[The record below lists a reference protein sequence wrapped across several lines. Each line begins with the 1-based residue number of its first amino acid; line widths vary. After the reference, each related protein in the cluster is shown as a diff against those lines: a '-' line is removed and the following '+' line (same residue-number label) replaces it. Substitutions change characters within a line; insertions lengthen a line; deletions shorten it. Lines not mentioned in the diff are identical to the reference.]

1 MGQDDN
7 HWCELGFAEQAVVFK
22 GPTQNARVRTEG
34 WVAAHLF
41 CPGCG
46 AEALK
51 PLPNNAPVGDFAC
64 AACAEEFELKA
75 KNGRLGAKV
84 LDGAYSAMTA
94 RLKARNNP
102 NLLVMSYD
110 RDAARVTDLIV
121 VPKQFFTPSII
132 EPKAPTWPRGRS
144 APWQGCNILIGKV
157 PAAGKISLIR
167 GGRAAAKAAVLEQ
180 WRATLFLRETS
191 QTARGWLLAVMGAV
205 EAIGRPE
212 FTLDEVYAQEARLAA
227 LYPGNNNVRAK
238 IRQQLQVLRDRGWLA
253 FGERR
258 GTYRRTL

>member
-7 HWCELGFAEQAVVFK
+7 HWCELGFAEPAFVFK

-46 AEALK
+46 AEALRS
-51 PLPNNAPVGDFAC
+51 LPNNSPVGDFAC
-64 AACAEEFELKA
+64 DACAEEFELKA

-110 RDAARVTDLIV
+110 RAAARVTDLIV
-121 VPKQFFTPSII
+121 VPKHFFTPTII
-132 EPKAPTWPRGRS
+132 EPKAWTHPKGRS
-144 APWQGCNILIGKV
+144 NPWQGCNILIGKV
-157 PAAGKISLIR
+157 PAVGKIGLIR
-167 GGRAAAKAAVLEQ
+167 DSRAVPKAAVLEQ
-180 WRATLFLRETS
+180 WRSTLFLRETS

-205 EAIGRPE
+205 EALGRRE
-212 FTLDEVYAQEARLAA
+212 FALAEVYAQEGRLAA

-238 IRQQLQVLRDRGWLA
+238 IRQQLQVLRDLGWLT
-253 FGERR
+253 FEGR
-258 GTYRRTL
+258 GRYAIAH

>member
-7 HWCELGFAEQAVVFK
+7 HWCELGFAEPAFVFK

-46 AEALK
+46 AEALRS
-51 PLPNNAPVGDFAC
+51 LPNNSPVGDFAC
-64 AACAEEFELKA
+64 DDCAEEFELKA

-110 RDAARVTDLIV
+110 RAAARVTDLIV
-121 VPKQFFTPSII
+121 VPKHFFTPVNHR
-132 EPKAPTWPRGRS
+132 A
-144 APWQGCNILIGKV
+144 QGVDPSQGPQQPL
-157 PAAGKISLIR
+157 AGLQHPDR
-167 GGRAAAKAAVLEQ
+167 QGAGGGQDRAGQ
-180 WRATLFLRETS
+180 
-191 QTARGWLLAVMGAV
+191 G
-205 EAIGRPE
+205 
-212 FTLDEVYAQEARLAA
+212 
-227 LYPGNNNVRAK
+227 
-238 IRQQLQVLRDRGWLA
+238 
-253 FGERR
+253 
-258 GTYRRTL
+258 